1 MMKESQ
7 GTLGV
12 SGRGTGK
19 VLRVELCGHW
29 ALRKNAPAL
38 LGSLE
43 RRRARSLW
51 PADFAGLAITAIYL
65 VK

>member
-19 VLRVELCGHW
+19 VLRVEVVW

-38 LGSLE
+38 LGSLV
-43 RRRARSLW
+43 RTARSLAL
-51 PADFAGLAITAIYL
+51 ADFAGLAITAI
-65 VK
+65 